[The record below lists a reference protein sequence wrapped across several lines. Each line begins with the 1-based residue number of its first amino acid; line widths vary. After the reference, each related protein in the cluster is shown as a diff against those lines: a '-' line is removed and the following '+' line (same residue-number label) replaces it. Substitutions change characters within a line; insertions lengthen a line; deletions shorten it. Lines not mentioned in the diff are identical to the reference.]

1 MGWGRMLLLG
11 DFGQQMDIQDQ
22 KREIDDARVRLEGQ
36 RFVDRSQNEQI
47 AQLAAENQSL
57 RLYVFGL
64 VRLLESK
71 NIFTA
76 DDIRKLVDGVE
87 AGETKPEA

>member
-1 MGWGRMLLLG
+1 MGWGRLLLLG
-11 DFGQQMDIQDQ
+11 DLGQQLDIQDQ

-64 VRLLESK
+64 VRLLEAK
-71 NIFTA
+71 KIFSA
-76 DDIRKLVDGVE
+76 DDISKLVDGVE
-87 AGETKPEA
+87 AGETKP